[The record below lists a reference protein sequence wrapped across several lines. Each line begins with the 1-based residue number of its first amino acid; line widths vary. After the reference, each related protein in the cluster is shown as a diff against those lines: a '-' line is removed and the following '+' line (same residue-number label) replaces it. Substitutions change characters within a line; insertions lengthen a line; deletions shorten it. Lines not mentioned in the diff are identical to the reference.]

1 MFKKNVLPAIL
12 IIDDEEQIRHFLTD
26 LLSAEYECVQACSAE
41 EALAVLET
49 RTFDLVLSDIN
60 MSGITGLE
68 LVPRIHQ
75 STPDTVVMMISGQ
88 QTIDVAIEAMRV
100 GAFDFITKPLD
111 LRQVQAGVAR
121 ALSHRRLIED
131 KRRYENHL
139 EELVQE
145 RTAKIE
151 HLAYHDRLTDLPNRN
166 LFEIRCEETLAT
178 APARGG
184 AVLLVSLDRFKK
196 IVGALGH
203 AAGDVLLTTA
213 AARMQCCFRGHDVI
227 ARFETDEFGILL
239 TGLEDATEAADVA
252 FMIAG
257 AMKPSFSVGG
267 GQDVFVTT
275 SIGIS
280 LFPANG
286 HDAATIIRNARAAL
300 DQAKQLAG
308 NNHKFY
314 VPEMNAQALTSLG
327 LETNLRR
334 AVEENELVTYYQP
347 IMCLASGKTVGF
359 EALVRWQHPRLGL
372 LNPID
377 FIALAEDTGL
387 ILEIGTLVMR
397 TACAQVRQWQ
407 CAGHGPLRIAINVSA
422 RQVLEKDFLDQLI
435 GVLAETR
442 LDARSLELEITETS
456 IMENS
461 ESAIRVLSDIRRLG
475 VRVSI
480 DDFGTGYSSLSYLK
494 HLPIDTVKLD
504 RSFVSGVTTDP
515 KDAALVMAIV
525 TLAHNLNLEVIAEG
539 IETNEQHDFLRSL
552 KCDEGQGYLLG
563 RPAPAELIDW
573 TRLNP
578 NPTQSLVASHRP
590 AENIRLV
597 INE

>member
-1 MFKKNVLPAIL
+1 MLEQNVLPAIL
-12 IIDDEEQIRHFLTD
+12 IIDDEEQIRRLLTD

-49 RTFDLVLSDIN
+49 RTFDLVLSEIN

-75 STPDTVVMMISGQ
+75 HAPDTVVMMISGQ
-88 QTIDVAIEAMRV
+88 QTIDLAIEAMRA
-100 GAFDFITKPLD
+100 GAFDFITKPMD

-121 ALSHRRLIED
+121 ALNHRRLIED

-166 LFEIRCEETLAT
+166 LYEIRCEEALAT
-178 APARGG
+178 APANGG

-196 IVGALGH
+196 IVDALGH
-203 AAGDVLLTTA
+203 AAGDVLLTAA
-213 AARMQCCFRGHDVI
+213 AARMQSCIRAHDCI

-239 TGLEDATEAADVA
+239 TDIKDATEAADVA
-252 FMIAG
+252 LMIAA
-257 AMKPSFSVGG
+257 AMKPSFAVGG

-308 NNHKFY
+308 DNCQFY
-314 VPEMNAQALTSLG
+314 VPEMNAQALPSLG

-334 AVEENELVTYYQP
+334 ALEENELVTYHQP
-347 IMCLASGKTVGF
+347 LVCLASGQTVAG

-372 LNPID
+372 LNPVD

-387 ILEIGTLVMR
+387 ILEIGALVMR
-397 TACAQVRQWQ
+397 TACARVRQWQ
-407 CAGHGPLRIAINVSA
+407 YEGHGPLRIAINVSA
-422 RQVLEKDFLDQLI
+422 RQVLEKKFIDQLI
-435 GVLAETR
+435 LVLAEVR
-442 LDARSLELEITETS
+442 LDAQSLELEITETS

-461 ESAIRVLSDIRRLG
+461 ES
-475 VRVSI
+475 
-480 DDFGTGYSSLSYLK
+480 
-494 HLPIDTVKLD
+494 
-504 RSFVSGVTTDP
+504 
-515 KDAALVMAIV
+515 
-525 TLAHNLNLEVIAEG
+525 
-539 IETNEQHDFLRSL
+539 
-552 KCDEGQGYLLG
+552 
-563 RPAPAELIDW
+563 
-573 TRLNP
+573 
-578 NPTQSLVASHRP
+578 
-590 AENIRLV
+590 
-597 INE
+597 

>member
-1 MFKKNVLPAIL
+1 MLEKMPAIL
-12 IIDDEEQIRHFLTD
+12 IIDDEEQIRHLLTD
-26 LLSAEYECVQACSAE
+26 LLSADYECVQACSAE
-41 EALAVLET
+41 EALTVLET

-68 LVPRIHQ
+68 LVPLIHKRA
-75 STPDTVVMMISGQ
+75 PDTVVMMISGQ
-88 QTIDVAIEAMRV
+88 QTIDFAIEAMRA
-100 GAFDFITKPLD
+100 GAFYFITKPMD
-111 LRQVQAGVAR
+111 LRQVKAGVAR
-121 ALSHRRLIED
+121 ALTHRKLIED

-166 LFEIRCEETLAT
+166 LFEIRCEEVLAT
-178 APARGG
+178 APARGGG

-213 AARMQCCFRGHDVI
+213 AARMQCCIRKHDVI

-239 TGLEDATEAADVA
+239 RGVEDATEVADVA
-252 FMIAG
+252 LTIAA
-257 AMKPSFSVGG
+257 AMKPPFSVGG

-286 HDAATIIRNARAAL
+286 RDAATIIRNARAAL

-308 NNHKFY
+308 DNYKFY

-347 IMCLASGKTVGF
+347 IVCLDSGQTVAF
-359 EALVRWQHPRLGL
+359 EALVRWQHRSLGL
-372 LNPID
+372 LNPVD

-387 ILEIGTLVMR
+387 ILEIGNLVMR

-407 CAGHGPLRIAINVSA
+407 CEGHGPLRIAINISA
-422 RQVLEKDFLDQLI
+422 RQVLEKDFLDQLKR
-435 GVLAETR
+435 VLTEAR
-442 LDARSLELEITETS
+442 LDAPSLELEITETS

-475 VRVSI
+475 ARVSI

-504 RSFVSGVTTDP
+504 RSFVSGAATNP

-525 TLAHNLNLEVIAEG
+525 ALAHNLNLQVVAEG
-539 IETNEQHDFLRSL
+539 IETIEQHDFLCSL

-578 NPTQSLVASHRP
+578 KRKHNVVASHRP
-590 AENIRLV
+590 AKNIRLV

>member
-1 MFKKNVLPAIL
+1 MLEQNVLPAIL
-12 IIDDEEQIRHFLTD
+12 IIDDEEQIRRLLTD

-68 LVPRIHQ
+68 LVPRIRQ

-88 QTIDVAIEAMRV
+88 QTIDFAIEAMRA
-100 GAFDFITKPLD
+100 GAFDFITKPMD
-111 LRQVQAGVAR
+111 LRQVQAAVAR
-121 ALSHRRLIED
+121 ALSHRKLIED

-166 LFEIRCEETLAT
+166 LFETRCEEALAT
-178 APARGG
+178 ASAQGG
-184 AVLLVSLDRFKK
+184 AGLLVSLDRFKK

-203 AAGDVLLTTA
+203 AAGDVLLTNA
-213 AARMQCCFRGHDVI
+213 AARMQSCIRRHDVI

-239 TGLEDATEAADVA
+239 MDVEGATEVADVA
-252 FMIAG
+252 LTIAA

-286 HDAATIIRNARAAL
+286 NDAATIIRNARAAL
-300 DQAKQLAG
+300 DQSKQLAG
-308 NNHKFY
+308 NNYQFY

-347 IMCLASGKTVGF
+347 IVCLASGQTVGF

-387 ILEIGTLVMR
+387 ILEIGNLVMR
-397 TACAQVRQWQ
+397 TACAQIRQWQ
-407 CAGHGPLRIAINVSA
+407 CEGHGPLRIAINVSA
-422 RQVLEKDFLDQLI
+422 RQVLAEDFLDRLI
-435 GVLAETR
+435 GALSDSR
-442 LDARSLELEITETS
+442 LDAKSLELEITETS

-461 ESAIRVLSDIRRLG
+461 ESAIRVLADIRRMG

-504 RSFVSGVTTDP
+504 RSFVSGANSNP
-515 KDAALVMAIV
+515 KDAALVKAII
-525 TLAHNLNLEVIAEG
+525 TLAHNLNLQVIAEG
-539 IETNEQHDFLRSL
+539 IETDEQHEFLRL
-552 KCDEGQGYLLG
+552 LRCDEGQGYLLG
-563 RPAPAELIDW
+563 RPAPANLIDW
-573 TRLNP
+573 AKVNP
-578 NPTQSLVASHRP
+578 RRKQMVTNHRSTKDL
-590 AENIRLV
+590 RLV

>member
-1 MFKKNVLPAIL
+1 MPEKMPAIL
-12 IIDDEEQIRHFLTD
+12 IIDDEEQIRHLLAA
-26 LLSAEYECVQACSAE
+26 LLSADYECVQACSAE
-41 EALAVLET
+41 EALTVLET

-68 LVPRIHQ
+68 LVPLIHQ
-75 STPDTVVMMISGQ
+75 RAPDTVVMMISGQ
-88 QTIDVAIEAMRV
+88 QTIDFAIEAMRA
-100 GAFDFITKPLD
+100 GAFDFITKPMD
-111 LRQVQAGVAR
+111 LRQVEAGVAR
-121 ALSHRRLIED
+121 ALTHRKLIED

-166 LFEIRCEETLAT
+166 LFEIRCEEVLAT
-178 APARGG
+178 APARGGG

-213 AARMQCCFRGHDVI
+213 AARMQCCIRKHDVI

-239 TGLEDATEAADVA
+239 RDVEDATEVADVA
-252 FMIAG
+252 LTIAA

-286 HDAATIIRNARAAL
+286 RDAATIIRNARAAL

-308 NNHKFY
+308 DNYQFY

-347 IMCLASGKTVGF
+347 IVCLASGQTVAF

-372 LNPID
+372 LNPVD

-387 ILEIGTLVMR
+387 ILEIGNLVMR

-407 CAGHGPLRIAINVSA
+407 CEGHGPLRIAINISA
-422 RQVLEKDFLDQLI
+422 RQVLEKDFLDQLKS
-435 GVLAETR
+435 VLTEAR

-475 VRVSI
+475 ARVSI

-504 RSFVSGVTTDP
+504 RSFVSGAATNP

-525 TLAHNLNLEVIAEG
+525 ALAHNLNLQVVAEG
-539 IETNEQHDFLRSL
+539 IETIEQHDFLCSL

-578 NPTQSLVASHRP
+578 KRKQNVVASHRP
-590 AENIRLV
+590 AKNIRLV

>member
-1 MFKKNVLPAIL
+1 MSQKNVLPAIL
-12 IIDDEEQIRHFLTD
+12 IIDDEEQIRRLLTD
-26 LLSAEYECVQACSAE
+26 LLCANYECVQARSAE
-41 EALAVLET
+41 EALSLLET

-60 MSGITGLE
+60 MGGITGLE
-68 LVPRIHQ
+68 LVPLIHQ
-75 STPDTVVMMISGQ
+75 RAPDTVVMMISGQ
-88 QTIDVAIEAMRV
+88 QTIDFAIEAMRA
-100 GAFDFITKPLD
+100 GAFDYITKPMD
-111 LRQVQAGVAR
+111 LRQVQAVVAR

-151 HLAYHDRLTDLPNRN
+151 HLAYHDRLTDLPNRT
-166 LFEIRCEETLAT
+166 LFEIRCEEALAT
-178 APARGG
+178 AGSADS

-196 IVGALGH
+196 IVDALGH
-203 AAGDVLLTTA
+203 DTGDVLLTTA
-213 AARMQCCFRGHDVI
+213 AARMQSCIRTDDVI

-239 TGLEDATEAADVA
+239 TGVEDAAEAADVA
-252 FMIAG
+252 LTIAS

-280 LFPANG
+280 LFPVNG
-286 HDAATIIRNARAAL
+286 HDAATVIRNARAAL
-300 DQAKQLAG
+300 DHAQQLAG
-308 NNHKFY
+308 NNYQFY

-334 AVEENELVTYYQP
+334 AVEENELLTYYQP
-347 IMCLASGKTVGF
+347 IVCLASGKTVAF

-372 LNPID
+372 LHPVD
-377 FIALAEDTGL
+377 FIPLAEDTGL

-397 TACAQVRQWQ
+397 TACAQIRQWQ
-407 CAGHGPLRIAINVSA
+407 REGHGPLRIAINVSA
-422 RQVLEKDFLDQLI
+422 RQVLEKDFIDQLI
-435 GVLAETR
+435 RMLAEAR
-442 LDARSLELEITETS
+442 LDAQSLELEITETS
-456 IMENS
+456 IIENS
-461 ESAIRVLSDIRRLG
+461 ESAIRVLSRIRHLG

-504 RSFVSGVTTDP
+504 RSFVSGATTDP

-525 TLAHNLNLEVIAEG
+525 ALAHNLNLRVIAEG

-573 TRLNP
+573 VKLNP
-578 NPTQSLVASHRP
+578 KRKQSVVASHRP
-590 AENIRLV
+590 AENVRL
-597 INE
+597 